1 MPYIELISCS
11 DLVQGPE
18 VMTTD
23 KYATAE
29 AYYGLARAYSNV
41 PDLHIMWLLYLCEV
55 HQGNQS
61 YAEAA
66 QCAVA
71 VAGVIM
77 QVFAPVDND
86 PSCDVSCC
94 FMQRNIFLLVFM
106 VCASNE
112 MFVLENAGYSK

>member
-1 MPYIELISCS
+1 
-11 DLVQGPE
+11 
-18 VMTTD
+18 MTSD

-77 QVFAPVDND
+77 QVHIALCSTVQHLILHRLSRNLSGCLVCNLYGVWKP
-86 PSCDVSCC
+86 PSQILD
-94 FMQRNIFLLVFM
+94 
-106 VCASNE
+106 
-112 MFVLENAGYSK
+112 

>member
-1 MPYIELISCS
+1 
-11 DLVQGPE
+11 
-18 VMTTD
+18 MTSD

-77 QVFAPVDND
+77 QVHIALSSTFQHLILHIVFQGI
-86 PSCDVSCC
+86 CLDV
-94 FMQRNIFLLVFM
+94 
-106 VCASNE
+106 
-112 MFVLENAGYSK
+112 

>member
-1 MPYIELISCS
+1 M
-11 DLVQGPE
+11 QGPE
-18 VMTTD
+18 ILMND

-29 AYYGLARAYSNV
+29 AYHGLATAYTNV

-77 QVFAPVDND
+77 HVRSTFY
-86 PSCDVSCC
+86 
-94 FMQRNIFLLVFM
+94 IEL
-106 VCASNE
+106 
-112 MFVLENAGYSK
+112 

>member
-1 MPYIELISCS
+1 
-11 DLVQGPE
+11 
-18 VMTTD
+18 MTSD

-77 QVFAPVDND
+77 QVHIVLCSTVQHRFLHIVFQGICLDVYFA
-86 PSCDVSCC
+86 
-94 FMQRNIFLLVFM
+94 VFM
-106 VCASNE
+106 ECG
-112 MFVLENAGYSK
+112 FCLQVLHIQPQSRKFY

>member
-1 MPYIELISCS
+1 MI
-11 DLVQGPE
+11 
-18 VMTTD
+18 TD

-77 QVFAPVDND
+77 QVFALINWFFCL
-86 PSCDVSCC
+86 SCVLVYSCQYVNA
-94 FMQRNIFLLVFM
+94 FYLPFL
-106 VCASNE
+106 
-112 MFVLENAGYSK
+112 

>member
-1 MPYIELISCS
+1 MS
-11 DLVQGPE
+11 
-18 VMTTD
+18 TD

-77 QVFAPVDND
+77 QVFASVN
-86 PSCDVSCC
+86 CH
-94 FMQRNIFLLVFM
+94 QGFLSSLIYSLIICECLTLTLLMCRVFE
-106 VCASNE
+106 S
-112 MFVLENAGYSK
+112 LH

>member
-1 MPYIELISCS
+1 LLPSCS
-11 DLVQGPE
+11 SRCPSKVYVALKSESAVRLNHPLSGLVQGPE

-29 AYYGLARAYSNV
+29 AYYGLARAYSSV
-41 PDLHIMWLLYLCEV
+41 TDLHIMWLLYLCEV

-77 QVFAPVDND
+77 QVFAPVIRFF
-86 PSCDVSCC
+86 C
-94 FMQRNIFLLVFM
+94 LV
-106 VCASNE
+106 
-112 MFVLENAGYSK
+112 